1 MLVPSL
7 WKNSWRILDDYV
19 TEMGPSSFTIRMQVQ
34 SWKRVLDDCR
44 TSTLWLFRNLRNRET
59 WFQNGRACQVSQS
72 KLPKLGRKA
81 RHSCKTGRLGSGFEQ
96 HRSKWSE
103 IGNGSILHKW
113 NQVGWLLYINV
124 ILFCAYFDQ
133 NKNEIHVFD
142 VFKVHPVVWI
152 CSSLS
157 RQSTR
162 VSDLCFSRSPGR
174 NSKKSQLAQQSM
186 RRLLLLFYL
195 CHPMSLV

>member
-7 WKNSWRILDDYV
+7 WKKSWLMLDDYV

-44 TSTLWLFRNLRNRET
+44 TSTLWLFRTLRNRET

-113 NQVGWLLYINV
+113 NQVGWLLYITMLYYSV
-124 ILFCAYFDQ
+124 LILIKTKMRFMCLM
-133 NKNEIHVFD
+133 
-142 VFKVHPVVWI
+142 
-152 CSSLS
+152 SLKS
-157 RQSTR
+157 ILWCGFALAWVGNPHESVTS
-162 VSDLCFSRSPGR
+162 VSVDHLEGTQRSP
-174 NSKKSQLAQQSM
+174 NW
-186 RRLLLLFYL
+186 
-195 CHPMSLV
+195 PNN